1 MQSWRVKSNNTYL
14 SYLLLGLQPSDFG
27 LHTSF
32 RRREI
37 KLGLQTSDFSPRL
50 VNPAGININGKVK

>member
-37 KLGLQTSDFSPRL
+37 KLGLQTSDFSLPTSDFILRS
-50 VNPAGININGKVK
+50 GEGK